1 MGNPKMGNRPIR
13 VLHVLPRLSG
23 GGVSKWLS
31 RIRDRLDPRRFHFD
45 FAVHMECSSEAPE
58 NLLAQGAQIYRLPNR
73 KHLLGYRRSLSKIL
87 KNNAYDAVHTHYHFF
102 SIVPLQI
109 AASNHVPVRIAHA
122 QTAGRQTTTVLRVVP
137 TVVSKLINL
146 FPTHWLA
153 CSQAAAYSLFGC
165 KFSKKAKE
173 RGKLHILPGG
183 IDPAIHSPHL
193 NQDDIRREL
202 NIDPNAFVVGHVGN
216 FLEAKNHVFLLEV
229 FRELVNRRKDAC
241 LLLVGEGPLRQ
252 KVEKMARSMGISHHI
267 RMMGYRNDVHTLL
280 GALDVM
286 VFPSK
291 WEGLPIALVEAQLCG
306 IPIVA
311 SDNVTR
317 EVILSENLQFLSL
330 SASPSEWASCALN
343 LARRRGYYV
352 DRDIRQSQ
360 TLHHRLSRQCFDFH
374 LRAGIA
380 RIPEMMRYQE
390 VLLRAFAFS
399 TVSRWPRHRWYIL
412 LYHDVPKNCAEAFEK
427 QVKWLK
433 ERFEVATISEAL
445 RRLGDARH
453 TSPLLTITFDDAEK
467 SVYETVLP
475 ILEGHNLKACTY
487 MPCRAM

>member
-1 MGNPKMGNRPIR
+1 MNIPYDYALERDWYIASPSQLVNLKMENRPIR

-31 RIRDRLDPRRFHFD
+31 RIRDRLDPTRFHFD
-45 FAVHMECSSEAPE
+45 FAVHRECSSNVPE
-58 NLLAQGAQIYRLPNR
+58 NLLTEGVQLYRLPNR
-73 KHLLGYRRSLSKIL
+73 KRLFAYGRALSHIL
-87 KNNAYDAVHTHYHFF
+87 KANAYDVVHTHYHFF

-109 AASNHVPVRIAHA
+109 AVSNHVPIRIAHA
-122 QTAGRQTTTVLRVVP
+122 HTAGEQTTSVLRVVP

-343 LARRRGYYV
+343 LARRRAITSIGTSDKVKPFTIGFHVSVLTSIYE
-352 DRDIRQSQ
+352 QALLGSQ
-360 TLHHRLSRQCFDFH
+360 
-374 LRAGIA
+374 
-380 RIPEMMRYQE
+380 
-390 VLLRAFAFS
+390 
-399 TVSRWPRHRWYIL
+399 
-412 LYHDVPKNCAEAFEK
+412 K
-427 QVKWLK
+427 
-433 ERFEVATISEAL
+433 
-445 RRLGDARH
+445 
-453 TSPLLTITFDDAEK
+453 
-467 SVYETVLP
+467 
-475 ILEGHNLKACTY
+475 
-487 MPCRAM
+487 